1 MLKGTLYVLIICEAA
16 TIIGFSAAHTPIF
29 RSLVVASVEPLK
41 QGTHILGVNIRMST
55 HKSIWTGEVLAAI
68 EMMSG
73 IGVFLSPVVMGSIFT
88 A

>member
-1 MLKGTLYVLIICEAA
+1 MSVLMIYEAA
-16 TIIGFSAAHTPIF
+16 TFIGFSSAHSPIF
-29 RSLVVASVEPLK
+29 RSLVVSSVNPLK
-41 QGTHILGVNIRMST
+41 QGTHILGANIRMST
-55 HKSIWTGEVLAAI
+55 HKSLWTGEVLAAI

>member
-1 MLKGTLYVLIICEAA
+1 MLEGTIYVLIVYEAA
-16 TIIGFSAAHTPIF
+16 TIIGFSAAHAPIF

-41 QGTHILGVNIRMST
+41 QGTHILDPNIRMSI
-55 HKSIWTGEVLAAI
+55 HKLIWTGDVLAAM

-73 IGVFLSPVVMGSIFT
+73 IGVFLSPVVMGSILT

>member
-1 MLKGTLYVLIICEAA
+1 MLKGAISMLIIYEAA
-16 TIIGFSAAHTPIF
+16 TIIGLSTAHAPIF

-41 QGTHILGVNIRMST
+41 QGTHILDPNIRMST
-55 HKSIWTGEVLAAI
+55 HKSIWTGKVLAAM

-73 IGVFLSPVVMGSIFT
+73 IGIFLSPIVMGSIFT